1 MNFWVFGPGLRNI
14 LFDWFWSNYLDHVK
28 SEFSAVIQFRNAS
41 EHKRAISILLRVAKL
56 NDERGNS
63 FHAGKSFDSAS
74 ASSRELG
81 DLEGVLSYADQGMFL
96 GFILRTAPVQG
107 PTGCVDL

>member
-1 MNFWVFGPGLRNI
+1 M
-14 LFDWFWSNYLDHVK
+14 
-28 SEFSAVIQFRNAS
+28 
-41 EHKRAISILLRVAKL
+41 AKL

-81 DLEGVLSYADQGMFL
+81 DLEGVLSYADQGMFPSECFQVIL
-96 GFILRTAPVQG
+96 FKSHRTDRFWKLNKAATLFIKGDVPDTAFNTLVRAAKHVEKEKPDAAVQFYQKEK
-107 PTGCVDL
+107 

>member
-1 MNFWVFGPGLRNI
+1 M
-14 LFDWFWSNYLDHVK
+14 
-28 SEFSAVIQFRNAS
+28 
-41 EHKRAISILLRVAKL
+41 AKL

-81 DLEGVLSYADQGMFL
+81 DLEGVLSYADQGMFPSYL
-96 GFILRTAPVQG
+96 SALNCSG
-107 PTGCVDL
+107 PTDSGNLIKPQHYL

>member
-1 MNFWVFGPGLRNI
+1 M
-14 LFDWFWSNYLDHVK
+14 
-28 SEFSAVIQFRNAS
+28 
-41 EHKRAISILLRVAKL
+41 AKL

-81 DLEGVLSYADQGMFL
+81 DLEGVLSYADQGMFPSDL
-96 GFILRTAPVQG
+96 SSLNRTDRFWKLNKAATLFIKGDVPDTAFNTLVRAAKHVEKEKPDAAVQFYQKEK
-107 PTGCVDL
+107 

>member
-1 MNFWVFGPGLRNI
+1 M
-14 LFDWFWSNYLDHVK
+14 
-28 SEFSAVIQFRNAS
+28 
-41 EHKRAISILLRVAKL
+41 AKL

-81 DLEGVLSYADQGMFL
+81 DLEGVLSYADQGMFPSDL
-96 GFILRTAPVQG
+96 SSTNRGRTDRFWKLNKAATLFIKGDVPDTAFNTLVRAAKHVEKEKPDAAVQFYQKEK
-107 PTGCVDL
+107 

>member
-1 MNFWVFGPGLRNI
+1 MRDSV
-14 LFDWFWSNYLDHVK
+14 WSDFFPFKLK
-28 SEFSAVIQFRNAS
+28 FSAVIQFRNAS

-81 DLEGVLSYADQGMFL
+81 DLEGVLSYADQGMFPSDL
-96 GFILRTAPVQG
+96 SSSNRTG
-107 PTGCVDL
+107 RTDSGN

>member
-1 MNFWVFGPGLRNI
+1 MPLPNRHLVRIPQETVF
-14 LFDWFWSNYLDHVK
+14 DDHWK
-28 SEFSAVIQFRNAS
+28 NAPRFISFSAVIQFRNAS

-81 DLEGVLSYADQGMFL
+81 DLEGVLSYADQG
-96 GFILRTAPVQG
+96 
-107 PTGCVDL
+107 

>member
-1 MNFWVFGPGLRNI
+1 MRQCRY
-14 LFDWFWSNYLDHVK
+14 DDHWK
-28 SEFSAVIQFRNAS
+28 NAPRFISFSAVIQFRNAS

-81 DLEGVLSYADQGMFL
+81 DLEGVLSYADQG
-96 GFILRTAPVQG
+96 
-107 PTGCVDL
+107 

>member
-1 MNFWVFGPGLRNI
+1 MN
-14 LFDWFWSNYLDHVK
+14 
-28 SEFSAVIQFRNAS
+28 FSAVIQFRNAS

-107 PTGCVDL
+107 PTGSGAWISEQD